1 MAADVAL
8 VIAAAG
14 EGARMKSAV
23 RKPFL
28 DLGGRPIIAVTLEK
42 FAPVTRICQVIV
54 TLNKVDYAERE
65 SLLKGPLPLSVTNVV
80 AGGATRTGSV
90 ANALAV
96 LSPAARIVLIHDAV
110 RPFVS
115 TAVIESVIAA
125 AERFGAAIAAAP
137 VRDTIK
143 RVQSGLIAGTVP
155 REGLYLAQTPQG
167 FRREIIER
175 AYASR
180 GDRDFTDDALLVEAS
195 GGKVAIVEGGC
206 ANFKITTPEDL
217 AIARAIIAAG
227 PGA

>member
-14 EGARMKSAV
+14 ESARMKSAV

-42 FAPVTRICQVIV
+42 FAPVSRICQVIV
-54 TLNKVDYAERE
+54 TLNRADFAQKD
-65 SLLKGPLPLSVTNVV
+65 SLLKGPLPLSITDVV

-96 LSPAARIVLIHDAV
+96 LSPAVRIVLIHDAV

-115 TAVIESVIAA
+115 ASVIESVIAA

-143 RVQSGLIAGTVP
+143 RVESGLVTGTIP

-167 FRREIIER
+167 FRREIIEKAYR
-175 AYASR
+175 AR
-180 GDRDFTDDALLVEAS
+180 GDKDFTDDALLVEVS
-195 GGKVAIVEGGC
+195 GGKVAIVDGGC

-217 AIARAIIAAG
+217 AVARAIIAAG
-227 PGA
+227 LGA